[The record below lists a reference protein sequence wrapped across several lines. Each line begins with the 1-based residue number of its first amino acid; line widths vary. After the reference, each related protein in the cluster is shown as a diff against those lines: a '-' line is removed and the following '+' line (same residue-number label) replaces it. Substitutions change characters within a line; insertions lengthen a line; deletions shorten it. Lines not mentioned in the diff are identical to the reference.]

1 MQAERTT
8 LEPRRHR
15 GGRPPATLAG
25 DVDRRILVA
34 ATGLFLRLGFDA
46 TSCDQVVAQAG
57 LYARYA
63 NKEALFVAVVHDAFL
78 RMAVPLL
85 DESVDLPLH
94 ARLRAVGESILR
106 QALQPDMVALLRV
119 ILSIAHRM
127 PDLAQFADRIGREQ
141 AVQRVAVVIAGKA
154 IAGKADVGATDRALP
169 VAAKFI
175 DLVFVPYQMRALM
188 GDEPEALMASA
199 SRGIDDAVDLL
210 AKAGWLEG
218 WE

>member
-8 LEPRRHR
+8 LEPRRKR

-46 TSCDQVVAQAG
+46 TSCDQVVALAG
-57 LYARYA
+57 AGKASLYARYA
-63 NKEALFVAVVHDAFL
+63 NKEALFVAVVHDAFA

-154 IAGKADVGATDRALP
+154 DLGATDRALP